1 MNRLGLSNAVR
12 SFALATVSVILAPW
26 SLALALLAILLRPLA
41 SILGLSRYTQAKCLN
56 PVSSRTILVTGVGM
70 AKGLTIARA
79 FHIEGHRVVG
89 ADFESQGIP
98 CSGRYSRSLAKFRSM
113 RPPSGSSHAS
123 RSSYVHQMLR
133 IVKEEDI
140 DLWVSCSGV
149 ASALEDAKAKELI
162 ERETRCKCIQLGV
175 QQTATL
181 HEKDL
186 FMREAHRLGLPVP
199 ETHNLTSP
207 DDALSILSKSQAL
220 HPERRFILKTVGVD
234 DANRGNMTL
243 LPLDTKDATSRYI
256 SRLSISP
263 EQPWILQE
271 FIPGGEEYCTHAL
284 IVRGEVKCFVACP
297 SAELL
302 MHYRALDPRSALS
315 RAMLAFTRE
324 YVFRSPDS
332 EQFTGHLSFDF
343 MVRDSAVDERCV
355 ERSLYAIECNPRA
368 HTAVA
373 LFAAAATHEDGRG
386 SNKGRGGA
394 SGETTTT
401 SAAMVKAYLSVLED
415 TPESYA
421 RVLKQNGLREEM
433 IVFAPATTLPRFWI
447 GHDLFSLL
455 LRPALD
461 FVAGQKTVR
470 QLLSCWLQFVVH
482 LLTWKEG
489 TFELWDP
496 WPAVVLYHVYWP
508 LTILSA
514 WWRGFHWSRVNVST
528 TKMFAC

>member
-1 MNRLGLSNAVR
+1 MIRMGLYSATR
-12 SFALATVSVILAPW
+12 SLALVAVSVILAPW
-26 SLALALLAILLRPLA
+26 SIALALLVIFFRPWA
-41 SILGLSRYTQAKCLN
+41 SMLGSSRYPKPKCLS
-56 PVSSRTILVTGVGM
+56 PVRSRTVLVTGVGM

-79 FHIEGHRVVG
+79 FYLQGHRVVG
-89 ADFESQGIP
+89 ADFENQAIP
-98 CSGRYSRSLAKFRSM
+98 CSGRYSKGLSKFRSM
-113 RPPSGSSHAS
+113 KSPSSSVQSS
-123 RSSYVHQMLR
+123 RSYVQQMLR
-133 IVKEEDI
+133 IVREEDV

-162 ERETRCKCIQLGV
+162 ERETRCKCIQFGV
-175 QQTATL
+175 QETETL

-199 ETHNLTSP
+199 ETHNLTCP
-207 DDALSILSKSQAL
+207 DDALNILLKFHGMSPARK
-220 HPERRFILKTVGVD
+220 FILKTVGVD

-243 LPLDTKDATSRYI
+243 LPLDTKEATKRYI

-263 EQPWILQE
+263 QRPWILQE
-271 FIPGGEEYCTHAL
+271 FITGGEEYCTHAL

-302 MHYRALDPRSALS
+302 MHYRALEPQSALS

-324 YVFRSPDS
+324 YIFRSPNS

-343 MVRDSAVDERCV
+343 MVRDSAVDEHTI

-368 HTAVA
+368 HTAVT
-373 LFAAAATHEDGRG
+373 LFAQQQHGSGGDGAAT
-386 SNKGRGGA
+386 
-394 SGETTTT
+394 T
-401 SAAMVKAYLSVLED
+401 SAMVKAYLSALEE

-421 RVLKQNGLREEM
+421 HVLKQNGLREEM
-433 IVFAPATTLPRFWI
+433 IVFPPKSTLPRFWI
-447 GHDLFSLL
+447 AHDLFTLVL
-455 LRPALD
+455 QPILN
-461 FVAGQKTVR
+461 FVAGQKSVH
-470 QLLSCWLQFVVH
+470 QLFCCLTEFLIHV
-482 LLTWKEG
+482 LTWKEG
-489 TFELWDP
+489 TFEVWDP

-514 WWRGFHWSRVNVST
+514 WWRGDDWSRVNVST